1 MPESSR
7 HHLNA
12 VDVVSLGLKPH
23 IVGREVPSEENVVQ
37 ARLAGHDLLQGGVQG
52 PGGQVAGVLPPVIS
66 PRPSLLLLLL
76 AGGQSEET
84 TDGIAALDWGSNTV
98 VQLQVEVGEMEDT
111 AHWDRAGGQGRG
123 LVGRNVVQVSDIQPP
138 VGLS

>member
-37 ARLAGHDLLQGGVQG
+37 VRLAGHDLLQGGVQG
-52 PGGQVAGVLPPVIS
+52 PGGQVAGVLAPVLRL
-66 PRPSLLLLLL
+66 RPGLRL
-76 AGGQSEET
+76 AAGQTGQT
-84 TDGIAALDWGSNTV
+84 TDGVATVDGGPHTV
-98 VQLQVEVGEMEDT
+98 VQLQVEVGQVEDT
-111 AHWDRAGGQGRG
+111 ADRHRAGGQGWG
-123 LVGRNVVQVSDIQPP
+123 LVGRDLVQVSDIQPP

>member
-23 IVGREVPSEENVVQ
+23 IMGRKVSGKENVVQ
-37 ARLAGHDLLQGGVQG
+37 VRLAGHDLLQGGVQG

-66 PRPSLLLLLL
+66 PRPSLLLLL
-76 AGGQSEET
+76 AGGQSGET
-84 TDGIAALDWGSNTV
+84 TDGVAALDWGSNTV

-111 AHWDRAGGQGRG
+111 AHWDGVGGQGGG
-123 LVGRNVVQVSDIQPP
+123 LVGRNVVQVGDIQPP

>member
-23 IVGREVPSEENVVQ
+23 IMGREVSSEENVVQ
-37 ARLAGHDLLQGGVQG
+37 VRLAGHDVLQGGVQG

-66 PRPSLLLLLL
+66 PRPSLLLLL
-76 AGGQSEET
+76 AGGQSGET
-84 TDGIAALDWGSNTV
+84 TDGVAALDWGSNTV
-98 VQLQVEVGEMEDT
+98 VQLQVEVGELEDT
-111 AHWDRAGGQGRG
+111 AHWHRAGGKGGG
-123 LVGRNVVQVSDIQPP
+123 LVGRNVVQVGDIQPP